1 MVRQMNGAQQL
12 PRPQL
17 EPCLPQQ
24 MRVFGLVV
32 VMPQSVFVV
41 QHSVAVEHAEPVM
54 VQAAPPALPPAVDP
68 PAAPPALPP
77 AVPPAAPPA
86 ERLPLPLLPSLLPPR
101 PRRRLPRVHRRRRR
115 WPSTRGPD
123 TRALRRRRGS

>member
-86 ERLPLPLLPSLLPPR
+86 EPPAAAPPPIPPAAPPAAPPPASPPPPTPMAEHAR
-101 PRRRLPRVHRRRRR
+101 P
-115 WPSTRGPD
+115 
-123 TRALRRRRGS
+123 